1 MTLDIN
7 RRSAILAAIGASAT
21 VAAAGCA
28 TAQQQPAASSA
39 GYQPRPLPFDPKA
52 IEGFSE
58 AILVSH
64 HQRNYTGA
72 VRRIG
77 AIQAELSSMDMAQ
90 APGFRINGLKREE
103 LMAINS
109 MILHEVHFN
118 SIGADASPPDATLA
132 AQIENDF
139 GSEQAWRDEFVSMG
153 KALGGGSGWVLLTW
167 SPRLG
172 RLVNQWAA
180 DHSMTIGDGTGLL
193 ALDMY
198 EHAYHMDYGAN
209 AGAYVDAFMK
219 ILNWDAANRA
229 FRGLAV

>member
-1 MTLDIN
+1 MTLDID
-7 RRSAILAAIGASAT
+7 RRSAILAAIGASAA

-28 TAQQQPAASSA
+28 TAQQQPAPGSS
-39 GYQPRPLPFDPKA
+39 GYQPLPLPFDPKA
-52 IEGFSE
+52 VPGFSE

-64 HQRNYTGA
+64 HERNYSGA

-77 AIQAELSSMDMAQ
+77 AIQAELASMDLTQ

-118 SIGADASPPDATLA
+118 SMGVSASQPDGTLA
-132 AQIENDF
+132 AQIEQDF

-153 KALGGGSGWVLLTW
+153 KALGGGSGWVLLMW

-219 ILNWDAANRA
+219 VLSWEAANSSFAR
-229 FRGLAV
+229 LST